1 MVDRFLRYSLEHQ
14 RKIAVI
20 LQDEDGIRKTNIIVT
35 RIEGDAVHYV
45 TARSKKEKPL
55 AREQLLS
62 ASYARGDDGDTMKQ
76 ENGKF

>member
-35 RIEGDAVHYV
+35 RIEAAAIYYI
-45 TARSKKEKPL
+45 TSRSKKEKSL
-55 AREQLLS
+55 SREQILS
-62 ASYARGDDGDTMKQ
+62 AAYARGDDGDTMKQ

>member
-1 MVDRFLRYSLEHQ
+1 MIDRLLRYSLEHQ
-14 RKIAVI
+14 RKIAGI

-35 RIEGDAVHYV
+35 RIEGDAVHYC

-62 ASYARGDDGDTMKQ
+62 ASYARGDDGDTMKN
-76 ENGKF
+76 EKITP